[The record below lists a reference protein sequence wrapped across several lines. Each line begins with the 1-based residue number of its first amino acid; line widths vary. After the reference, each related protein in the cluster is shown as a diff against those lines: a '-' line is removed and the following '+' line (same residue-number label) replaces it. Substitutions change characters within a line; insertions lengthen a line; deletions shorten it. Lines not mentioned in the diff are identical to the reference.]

1 MEGDKL
7 VIKEHHIKTAK
18 EIAEVIIP
26 EIKQSKTRYA
36 ITVAG
41 ESGSGKSETAY
52 TIKQELENHN
62 INCFIFQ
69 QDDYFVYPPKT
80 NSKMREKDINQ
91 VGTSEVKLDVLD
103 KNMKESIDGENELT
117 KPLVYFDEDKI
128 EEEKVNL
135 EGIDVVIA
143 EGTYTTSLS
152 NAHKKIFIDK
162 NYFDTKKTRAERSRE
177 KQDEFLE
184 KILNIE
190 HKIISGHKQ
199 LAHLIITKDNE
210 LKTQESYE

>member
-7 VIKEHHIKTAK
+7 VIKEHHVKSAK
-18 EIAEVIIP
+18 MVAEVVLP
-26 EIKQSKTRYA
+26 EIKNHEGRYA
-36 ITVAG
+36 ITIAG

-52 TIKQELENHN
+52 TLKEELEKND
-62 INCFIFQ
+62 IRCFIFQ

-80 NSKMREKDINQ
+80 NARLREKSIDH

-103 KNMKESIDGENELT
+103 KNIKNALEGKNKIK

-128 EEEKVNL
+128 ESENVNL

-143 EGTYTTSLS
+143 EGTYTTALQ
-152 NAHKKIFIDK
+152 NIHTKVFINK
-162 NYFDTKKTRAERSRE
+162 NYFDTKETRSERSRE

-184 KILNIE
+184 KILRIE
-190 HKIISGHKQ
+190 HEIISRQKEE
-199 LAHLIITKDNE
+199 ADLIITKDYE
-210 LKTQESYE
+210 LKNRKK